1 FDPAYEHLPLDHF
14 AARVRD
20 VFARTPY
27 DPNVIQAGV
36 RVPLETP

>member
-1 FDPAYEHLPLDHF
+1 MVEE
-14 AARVRD
+14 

-36 RVPLETP
+36 RAPLTDAAVAASRTAA